1 MTLYTEVI
9 RNLIYENPEKYKV
22 LVSTGLF
29 SRYMDA
35 IVLLDKLNY
44 LYEREEVEQLVKKI
58 GWIDV
63 IRGIAID
70 YVVTYILIRNP
81 DNKEL
86 AKSVA
91 DLINTQ
97 VSITL
102 NYIQALIETILTKV
116 RGEVP
121 RILSVSQLL
130 AYFGDLIEFYKEIFT
145 RPIDDV
151 IAYLLYRRQYIS
163 ALVEE
168 RSKIAKKIKELRQT
182 VEEVAEQPE
191 TEESNR
197 AEELSAAATDAKLE
211 YIKSLY
217 NRPLVSPRPIFSDK
231 EVNLILT
238 LLQRGALYPKLSIS
252 IDELAS
258 TLNMNP
264 NDTRELINSI
274 WNKCKVYGMGL
285 FITVHKETDAA
296 TGKEVEYVSIDPD
309 IFRKSLNKIAQA
321 HPDLAQVFLY
331 LGLP

>member
-1 MTLYTEVI
+1 MTLYTEII
-9 RNLIYENPEKYKV
+9 RELIYESPEKYRV

-29 SRYMDA
+29 SRFMDA

-44 LYEREEVEQLVKKI
+44 LYEHEEVEQLVKKI

-63 IRGIAID
+63 IRGVAID
-70 YVVTYILIRNP
+70 YVVTYLLIRNA

-97 VSITL
+97 VSIIL
-102 NYIQALIETILTKV
+102 NYIQALIETILTRVK
-116 RGEVP
+116 GDVP
-121 RILSVSQLL
+121 RLLSVSQLL
-130 AYFGDLIEFYKEIFT
+130 SYFGDLIEFYKEIFT

-151 IAYLLYRRQYIS
+151 ISYLLYRRQYIS

-191 TEESNR
+191 SQETEKTEEV
-197 AEELSAAATDAKLE
+197 SAAATDAKME

-217 NRPLVSPRPIFSDK
+217 SRPLVSPKPIFNDK

-238 LLQRGALYPKLSIS
+238 LLQRGAIYPKLSIS
-252 IDELAS
+252 LDELAS
-258 TLNMNP
+258 TLNLGYNEAK
-264 NDTRELINSI
+264 ELVNSI

-309 IFRKSLNKIAQA
+309 VFRKSINKIAQS
-321 HPDLAQVFLY
+321 HPDIAQIFLN

>member
-9 RNLIYENPEKYKV
+9 RELIYENPEKYRV

-29 SRYMDA
+29 SRFMDA

-44 LYEREEVEQLVKKI
+44 LYEHEEVEQLVKKI
-58 GWIDV
+58 GWLDV
-63 IRGIAID
+63 IRGVAID
-70 YVVTYILIRNP
+70 YVVTYLLIRNP

-86 AKSVA
+86 AKNAA

-97 VSITL
+97 VGITL

-121 RILSVSQLL
+121 RLLSVSQLL
-130 AYFGDLIEFYKEIFT
+130 AYFGDIIEFYKEIFT

-168 RSKIAKKIKELRQT
+168 RSKIAKKLKELRQT
-182 VEEVAEQPE
+182 IEEVAEQSE
-191 TEESNR
+191 TQESIKSD
-197 AEELSAAATDAKLE
+197 ELSAAATDAKME

-217 NRPLVSPRPIFSDK
+217 TRPLISPKPIFSNK
-231 EVNLILT
+231 EVNLIIT
-238 LLQRGALYPKLSIS
+238 LLQRGAIYPKLSIS

-258 TLNMNP
+258 TLNMTP
-264 NDTRELINSI
+264 NDTKELINSI

-296 TGKEVEYVSIDPD
+296 TGKEVEYVAIDPD
-309 IFRKSLNKIAQA
+309 IFRKSLNKIAQT
-321 HPDLAQVFLY
+321 HPDLAQLFLN
-331 LGLP
+331 LGIS